1 MENHITTLVKK
12 ACQHLYHRR
21 SLKDF
26 KLPTKVQKNVYTCT
40 IKNILTGNITAWFGN
55 STNQDRWALQ
65 RGVLSAERIIRIELP
80 DLESIYNKRCCTKA
94 RKIIKD
100 LSHPSNGLFSLLRSE
115 KRFRSL
121 MTKTERMRK
130 GFFAQAIHVLN
141 QDNANKIELHCTT
154 LTVFFFIITDCIC
167 IIALYCTY
175 TYCQTVA
182 AIISVLRDVLI
193 LFFFIYSLPFYL
205 FQLFK
210 FCCNFNNL
218 CIFLF
223 IYIFYCCNFL
233 VYILLIVIC
242 KSTYYLN

>member
-1 MENHITTLVKK
+1 MGPAEGGTISWAHHSHWTPWPGI
-12 ACQHLYHRR
+12 HL
-21 SLKDF
+21 
-26 KLPTKVQKNVYTCT
+26 Q
-40 IKNILTGNITAWFGN
+40 
-55 STNQDRWALQ
+55 Q
-65 RGVLSAERIIRIELP
+65 
-80 DLESIYNKRCCTKA
+80 RCCTKA

-154 LTVFFFIITDCIC
+154 LTVFFFIITDCIR

-175 TYCQTVA
+175 TYRQTVA

-193 LFFFIYSLPFYL
+193 LFFSYILYL
-205 FQLFK
+205 FICFNYL
-210 FCCNFNNL
+210 NFAVISVI
-218 CIFLF
+218 CVFSFLF
-223 IYIFYCCNFL
+223 ICF
-233 VYILLIVIC
+233 IVVI
-242 KSTYYLN
+242 S